1 MSTSNPIKINL
12 QQIINERLGA
22 RSRYVPR
29 FVVSRLERLI
39 HQDDLNEMLEVN
51 HGREGADFCEGVLNH
66 LDVKVNVTNPE
77 AMPDASNRRV
87 LLVCNHPL
95 GGLDGMSLI
104 ALFTRHYGCNVKFVV
119 NDLLMAV
126 EPLRCVFLPI
136 NKHGS
141 QSRQSLEAI
150 DDAFAGDEP
159 IIIFPAGLV
168 SRMSSGGRIKD
179 LEWQKMFVNK
189 AIKYQ
194 RDIVPMHFGGHNSMT
209 FYRAALWRKRLGIK
223 FNFEMILL
231 PREVF
236 GSRGKTF
243 DLTIGHTI
251 AKEQLQGGSK
261 AFDQAQQIKE
271 YVYKLAAQTS
281 LK

>member
-1 MSTSNPIKINL
+1 MSNSNPIKINL
-12 QQIINERLGA
+12 QEIIRERLGA

-29 FVVSRLERLI
+29 FVVSGLERLI
-39 HQDDLNEMLEVN
+39 HQDDLNAMLEAN
-51 HGREGADFCEGVLNH
+51 RGKEGADFCAGVLDH
-66 LDVKVNVTNPE
+66 LNVKVNVTNPE
-77 AMPDASNRRV
+77 AMPDARNRRV

-104 ALFTRHYGCNVKFVV
+104 ALLTRHYGCDVKFVV

-150 DDAFAGDEP
+150 DNAFAGDEP

-168 SRMSSGGRIKD
+168 SRMSKGGRIKD

-209 FYRAALWRKRLGIK
+209 FYRAAQWRKRLGIK

-236 GSRGKTF
+236 GCRDKTF
-243 DLTIGHTI
+243 NLTIGQVI
-251 AKEQLQGGSK
+251 AKEQLHGGSQ
-261 AFDQAQQIKE
+261 AYEQAQLIKE
-271 YVYKLAAQTS
+271 YVYKLAAQS
-281 LK
+281 H